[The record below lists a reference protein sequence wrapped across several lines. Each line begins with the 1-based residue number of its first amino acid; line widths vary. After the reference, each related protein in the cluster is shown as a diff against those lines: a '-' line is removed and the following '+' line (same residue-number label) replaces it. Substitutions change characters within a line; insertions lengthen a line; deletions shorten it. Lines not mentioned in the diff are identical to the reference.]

1 VAGDETLGA
10 RLRRYREG
18 LGWSVRHLGRRAEV
32 SDATISRIEHGIIK
46 EPGRSTLQR
55 LARVL
60 GLSIDDLVG
69 IGTARSEDMA
79 DQVLWA
85 YPALRAALAHGV
97 TDEEVGVIVAFL
109 CVRQSQRTPRDDAG
123 RAPEHEDV

>member
-46 EPGRSTLQR
+46 EPSRSTLQR
-55 LARVL
+55 LARAL
-60 GLSIDDLVG
+60 GRSIDDLVG
-69 IGTARSEDMA
+69 IGAAEGEDRA
-79 DQVLWA
+79 DQVLRA
-85 YPALRAALAHGV
+85 YPELRAALGRGV
-97 TDEEVGVIVAFL
+97 TDEDVGVIVAFL